1 MCQEALQ
8 HSVLSAPERLLFQK
22 FCSDPYKLHTK
33 KIKSD
38 LVVVSVDIYKKNP
51 IFLPGQKVCRKCQT
65 RLSKEEDASGE
76 GVEGGE
82 GRRRR

>member
-1 MCQEALQ
+1 MSFPL
-8 HSVLSAPERLLFQK
+8 LRAPERLLFFQK
-22 FCSDPYKLHTK
+22 FCSDPYKVHTK

-65 RLSKEEDASGE
+65 RLSIEEDASGE
-76 GVEGGE
+76 GGEGGE
-82 GRRRR
+82 GRTTR